1 MIIAFIAVCSAFMSS
16 VAVQLNGAVDAALD
30 SIADI
35 MFM

>member
-1 MIIAFIAVCSAFMSS
+1 MIIALIAACSAFMSS
-16 VAVQLNGAVDAALD
+16 VAVQLNGAVDASLD

>member
-1 MIIAFIAVCSAFMSS
+1 MIIALIAACSAFMSS